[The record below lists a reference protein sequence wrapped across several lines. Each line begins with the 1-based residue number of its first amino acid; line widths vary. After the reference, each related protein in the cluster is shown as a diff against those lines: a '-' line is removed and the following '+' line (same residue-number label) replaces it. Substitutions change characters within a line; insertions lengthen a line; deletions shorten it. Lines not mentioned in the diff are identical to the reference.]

1 MQLEFSFCLG
11 SLLLVNL
18 SLKGGG
24 RGEGLGDFRGD
35 PMVFEGERRE
45 GNFSRH
51 QHSMKGG
58 GYRILT
64 VN

>member
-18 SLKGGG
+18 RAEAGG
-24 RGEGLGDFRGD
+24 RGLGDFRGD
-35 PMVFEGERRE
+35 PMVFRGERRE